1 MNKIIFKIGI
11 SVIGFAFLYACGT
24 SKKTDVVTAVLD
36 CNTLKEISYK
46 ADILP
51 ILEPNCASSGCHNDK
66 SRKHNISVLNPDDVK
81 KAASNGELLGTIKH
95 EKGYPKMPMFKPK
108 LKDEEIQKI
117 ECWVKNGMKE

>member
-1 MNKIIFKIGI
+1 MNKKIVYLSIGI
-11 SVIGFAFLYACGT
+11 LNLVILNACGT
-24 SKKTDVVTAVLD
+24 SKKAVVVTSVLD
-36 CNTLKEISYK
+36 CNSVKEISYK

-66 SRKHNISVLNPDDVK
+66 SRKHNFSVLQLEEVK
-81 KAASNGELLGTIKH
+81 KAATNSKLLGTIKH

-108 LKDEEIQKI
+108 LKEEDIQKI